1 MIHYH
6 LQQEGWYQTMLSKE
20 PFIRNDSNYFVYSP
34 SKNAMEMFL
43 YPLQCGQ
50 FTYLPGYRLVREA
63 FDSFL
68 LMYIP
73 CDFFPVNPHSLH
85 SLLISFPKTS
95 TISTACSLHF

>member
-1 MIHYH
+1 
-6 LQQEGWYQTMLSKE
+6 MLSKE

-68 LMYIP
+68 LMYIQKGTLALVTGDTWQHGAISTESP
-73 CDFFPVNPHSLH
+73 PGTGIKTSSPALETYSPSLTHSL
-85 SLLISFPKTS
+85 
-95 TISTACSLHF
+95 